1 MHLSEIL
8 DRQLDRLSAEL
19 ARPLDILETGSIR
32 DGREEYRLNDGWSTL
47 AFARW
52 VAREGGRAVSVDLNP
67 DVADEVLARHG
78 VREHVELRQGHSLVV
93 LDEMVKAGRR
103 VDLLFLDT
111 DNDPQLILS
120 EYLLGRQIVG
130 SPGVVVV
137 DDVDPGLGAH
147 KGDAVLAWLA
157 GRTPYRIER
166 RTGTTYSTG
175 VLIID
180 T

>member
-8 DRQLDRLSAEL
+8 DCQLDRLSAEL
-19 ARPLDILETGSIR
+19 ARPLAILETGSIR
-32 DGREEYRLNDGWSTL
+32 NEREEYRLNDGWSTL

-52 VAREGGRAVSVDLNP
+52 VEREGGHATSIDL
-67 DVADEVLARHG
+67 DTAAADRVLARHG
-78 VREHVELRQGHSLVV
+78 LREHVELRQGYSLVV
-93 LDEMVKAGRR
+93 LDELVKAGAR
-103 VDLLFLDT
+103 VDFLFLDT

-120 EYLLGRQIVG
+120 EYLLGRRLVG
-130 SPGVVVV
+130 SPGVVII
-137 DDVDPGLGAH
+137 DDVDPGQGAH
-147 KGDAVLAWLA
+147 KGDAVLAWLD

-175 VLIID
+175 VLVID